1 MGVNKCNITK
11 FTNIELN
18 KINFGSKY
26 NLSSKEILENYIQ
39 FINCPTVNINICYP
53 DNCNNPTINF
63 TCTIA
68 ISAISQ
74 TINNRTITFFLDTG
88 SLTNY
93 TNPLQYLWTYDS
105 TVFDITGGLNQSTL
119 VLTLKS
125 GKIYNNLVSPVT
137 LEVIDANDCS
147 VTKSCFLVSEVMQC
161 ATYTPC
167 DNPRSLSVSNLM
179 VYCVSPSGLIVN
191 KI

>member
-1 MGVNKCNITK
+1 VGVNKCNITK

-39 FINCPTVNINICYP
+39 FLNCPTVNINICYP
-53 DNCNNPTINF
+53 DNCNNSTIDF

-74 TINNRTITFFLDTG
+74 IIDNRTITFFLDLG

-93 TNPLQYLWTYDS
+93 VNPLQYLWTYDN

-125 GKIYNNLVSPVT
+125 GKIFDNLVSQVT
-137 LEVIDANDCS
+137 LKVTDANGCS
-147 VTKSCFLVSEVMQC
+147 ITKSCFLVSEAMQC
-161 ATYTPC
+161 STYILC
-167 DNPRSLSVSNLM
+167 SNPRNLNIVNRM